1 MAPKKKQPKHKAG
14 RPKGSV
20 VPIERDRRKYA
31 IAVFWAFHELGR
43 TSFLEIRQRVGFAGV
58 MGLFPVKM

>member
-1 MAPKKKQPKHKAG
+1 MNKLTKRAVDAAEV
-14 RPKGSV
+14 RPGDYFIWDGDLPGFGLRVLPS
-20 VPIERDRRKYA
+20 P
-31 IAVFWAFHELGR
+31 

>member
-1 MAPKKKQPKHKAG
+1 VDSKEPL
-14 RPKGSV
+14 
-20 VPIERDRRKYA
+20 D
-31 IAVFWAFHELGR
+31 R

>member
-1 MAPKKKQPKHKAG
+1 MIVLTLA
-14 RPKGSV
+14 
-20 VPIERDRRKYA
+20 
-31 IAVFWAFHELGR
+31 R